1 MTKNHTLSFDDF
13 DEVVNPRLLEPEFDH
28 VVERALSRRG
38 FIGGILALGSVTALT
53 GGVLP
58 ATARA
63 DGSRFAFEAIS
74 TSTADT
80 ITVPEGFKTEIVA
93 RWGDPLFSDTPE
105 FDPLTRGTAASQAR
119 AFGDNTD
126 GMDIF
131 SHAGRTLLVVN
142 NEYTNRDIIWGDR
155 GDAGPDADGILK
167 GMMAHGVTVVELADG
182 ENGWQMVKDSPYN
195 RRITPQTEM
204 LLTGP
209 AAGHDLVKTDAD
221 PTGTKVQGTW
231 NNCGNGVTPWGTYL
245 ACEENF
251 NGYFSAEDEAHEVSA
266 DLKRYGISAK
276 DWGYRWA
283 EVDTRFDVAQ
293 NPNEPNRA
301 GYVVEIDPTDATST
315 PKKRSALGRMKH
327 ENAECVVNNDG
338 KLVIYMGDDERGE
351 FLYRYVSNNV
361 YAPGAD
367 TDDLMDNG
375 TLYAAKFHDTGA
387 GEWLE
392 LSEATTGM
400 SKAEI
405 CIHTRQA
412 ASKVG
417 ATTMDRPE
425 WVATNPNAPELYCA
439 LTNNKNRGIKPNAG
453 GDITPVGGPN
463 PREANKFGQI
473 VRWKP
478 NAGDHTSNGFAWDL
492 YVMAGNP
499 DVHQDARAGSD
510 NLSSGNMFNSPDG
523 LAFDEAGLLW
533 IQTDGNY
540 SNADDFAGQGNNQML
555 AGDPVTGEIRRFLVG
570 PNECEVTGLSWSA
583 DRRTMFVG
591 IQHPGEDGDS
601 HWPDMN
607 DVPRS
612 AIIAVRRED
621 GGIIG

>member
-80 ITVPEGFKTEIVA
+80 ITVPAGFKTEIVA
-93 RWGDPLFSDTPE
+93 RWGDPLFSDAPE
-105 FDPLTRGTAASQAR
+105 FDPVTRGTAASQAR

-167 GMMAHGVTVVELADG
+167 GMMAHGVTVVELTDG

-283 EVDTRFDVAQ
+283 EVDTRFDVGQ

-301 GYVVEIDPTDATST
+301 GYVVEIDPTDVTST
-315 PKKRSALGRMKH
+315 PKSEVRL
-327 ENAECVVNNDG
+327 
-338 KLVIYMGDDERGE
+338 
-351 FLYRYVSNNV
+351 
-361 YAPGAD
+361 
-367 TDDLMDNG
+367 
-375 TLYAAKFHDTGA
+375 AA
-387 GEWLE
+387 
-392 LSEATTGM
+392 
-400 SKAEI
+400 
-405 CIHTRQA
+405 
-412 ASKVG
+412 
-417 ATTMDRPE
+417 
-425 WVATNPNAPELYCA
+425 
-439 LTNNKNRGIKPNAG
+439 
-453 GDITPVGGPN
+453 
-463 PREANKFGQI
+463 
-473 VRWKP
+473 
-478 NAGDHTSNGFAWDL
+478 
-492 YVMAGNP
+492 
-499 DVHQDARAGSD
+499 
-510 NLSSGNMFNSPDG
+510 
-523 LAFDEAGLLW
+523 
-533 IQTDGNY
+533 
-540 SNADDFAGQGNNQML
+540 
-555 AGDPVTGEIRRFLVG
+555 
-570 PNECEVTGLSWSA
+570 
-583 DRRTMFVG
+583 
-591 IQHPGEDGDS
+591 
-601 HWPDMN
+601 
-607 DVPRS
+607 
-612 AIIAVRRED
+612 
-621 GGIIG
+621 